1 VGARLMVA
9 DARPALRDF
18 LMADASISDAVGGVR
33 IYPVILQ
40 QGQRQPSLVY
50 NRISDVGDYHMLGP
64 SGLAR
69 PRFQIDAYAE
79 TQDLADTLNRLVKD
93 RLDGF
98 SGDMGSVTVQGAF
111 IDSLRDEYEQD
122 SKLFR
127 VSTDYIIWFN
137 ER

>member
-1 VGARLMVA
+1 MVA